1 MITRIEA
8 NRYRCPSAQ
17 GAEGH
22 YDVIAGTVASG
33 KSALLGIVGLLG
45 DPVRLRRVSQ
55 ATAEAQRAGKTRR
68 TGTLLELLHRQ
79 DGDRIF
85 FVVEANLSS
94 NHVGALAGTDPAGLV
109 MPVPT
114 RLRHAAR
121 VDVGRRT
128 FEITDDS
135 MLLINGR
142 RDRLSDE
149 FFGAAAL
156 GEASE
161 KDALEPKVRQLVAA
175 RQQHWG
181 TCLTPGA
188 TPQETETSPFKIS
201 PDRLSPDNIP
211 AGAGSFPDAP
221 WFAQLLPEE
230 VASPTSNWEALQ
242 YPASPNN
249 PEQLG
254 RPGQNIR
261 RLVLAL
267 QEDDTHQSAAWGDHV
282 RVEPPQVN
290 TVGAVGCEAG
300 QCAPVEVDY
309 GRGHRVAST
318 GLSESTPMLMPL
330 ALLPLLDEARPP
342 KLPPTEEPEK
352 SVYRRAIEAMIQL
365 LYPHNRS
372 QVRAPAHSPDVTRNN
387 PLEAV
392 SVARLNGGC
401 STIVAPG
408 EDCHRLCDQPGSL
421 GNESL
426 YAA

>member
-8 NRYRCPSAQ
+8 NRIPLSLRTGCRGS
-17 GAEGH
+17 
-22 YDVIAGTVASG
+22 
-33 KSALLGIVGLLG
+33 
-45 DPVRLRRVSQ
+45 LRRDRRDGGLRQVGS
-55 ATAEAQRAGKTRR
+55 AGYRGPAGRPSPASAGLASYGGGSSAGKTRR

-181 TCLTPGA
+181 PASLRARRPRRRRHHPSRSHRIVFRPT
-188 TPQETETSPFKIS
+188 TSRP
-201 PDRLSPDNIP
+201 
-211 AGAGSFPDAP
+211 AGSF
-221 WFAQLLPEE
+221 
-230 VASPTSNWEALQ
+230 
-242 YPASPNN
+242 
-249 PEQLG
+249 
-254 RPGQNIR
+254 RMHPGSR
-261 RLVLAL
+261 SCCLRK
-267 QEDDTHQSAAWGDHV
+267 W
-282 RVEPPQVN
+282 PPQPRTGKRFSTLPVQ
-290 TVGAVGCEAG
+290 TIQSSWDGQGRTFGGSCWRCRRMTRTSPPHGATMFGWS
-300 QCAPVEVDY
+300 P
-309 GRGHRVAST
+309 S
-318 GLSESTPMLMPL
+318 SE
-330 ALLPLLDEARPP
+330 
-342 KLPPTEEPEK
+342 
-352 SVYRRAIEAMIQL
+352 
-365 LYPHNRS
+365 
-372 QVRAPAHSPDVTRNN
+372 HSWSRWV
-387 PLEAV
+387 
-392 SVARLNGGC
+392 
-401 STIVAPG
+401 
-408 EDCHRLCDQPGSL
+408 
-421 GNESL
+421 
-426 YAA
+426 